1 MIQQSFIM
9 NGIQHQLLVNYY
21 LTVNQQNQSNNLL
34 KLWIDLLILPIVLK
48 KKFDEN
54 LFLEF
59 TKKVT
64 IWDYASI
71 SRESYL
77 ALSRHE
83 KEKLIKHF
91 YSISIVEVA
100 TVSYLYF
107 FSLVARNKIKLGIA
121 FF

>member
-1 MIQQSFIM
+1 MM
-9 NGIQHQLLVNYY
+9 NGIEHQLLVNYY
-21 LTVNQQNQSNNLL
+21 LTFNQQDQSNNLL

-71 SRESYL
+71 SRENYL
-77 ALSRHE
+77 ALSHHE
-83 KEKLIKHF
+83 KEQLIKHF
-91 YSISIVEVA
+91 YSIWIVEAA
-100 TVSYLYF
+100 TVIYFYL
-107 FSLVARNKIKLGIA
+107 FSLENASKK
-121 FF
+121 